1 MMRKEAKLLKG
12 KSVSSLLLSIE
23 HFNRVTDLGRS
34 EAVLIFLDHSF
45 EMLLKAAILAS
56 GGKIREAREK
66 NTIGFDRCVRK
77 ALSEHNFI
85 TDEQALVLQT
95 INGLRDAA
103 QHHLLEL
110 SESQLYFHA
119 QSGVTLFRDI
129 LRGVFG
135 EELSAVLPERVLPVS
150 TVVLTDPLTMFSSEV
165 EAVRELLAPG
175 RRKRAEAAAKLR
187 SIAIMDGAL
196 RGDPLQ
202 PGDRELQRL
211 GQRLVDGE
219 SFTDVFPGIGSI
231 NFSTD
236 GNGPQIGLRIV
247 KKEGV
252 PVTLVPE
259 GAPGSSVVA
268 VRKVDT
274 LGFYN
279 LGHNDLARKAGLN
292 RTKTTA
298 AIAILGLK
306 SDADCHKEVVVG
318 KVKHQR
324 YSLRAIERIQQLVE
338 ERGADQIWADY
349 KVLRSLSTAP
359 ARS

>member
-1 MMRKEAKLLKG
+1 MLKEAKLLKG
-12 KSVSSLLLSIE
+12 KAVSSLLLSIE
-23 HFNRVTDLGRS
+23 HFNGVSDLGRP

-56 GGKIREAREK
+56 GGKIREPREK
-66 NTIGFDRCVRK
+66 NTIGFERCVRK
-77 ALSEHNFI
+77 AMSEHHFI

-95 INGLRDAA
+95 LNGLRDAA

-119 QSGVTLFRDI
+119 QSGVTLFRDV
-129 LRGVFG
+129 LRGVFD
-135 EELSAVLPERVLPVS
+135 EEPSAVLPARVLPIS
-150 TVVLTDPLTMFSSEV
+150 TVMITDPLEIFSSEV

-187 SIAIMDGAL
+187 SIAIVDGAL

-211 GQRLVDGE
+211 GKRLVEGE
-219 SFTDVFPGIGSI
+219 TFEDVFPGISSI

-236 GNGPQIGLRIV
+236 GTGPQIGLRIK

-252 PVTLVPE
+252 PVELVPE
-259 GAPGSSVVA
+259 GTPGSSVVA
-268 VRKVDT
+268 VHKVDI
-274 LGFYN
+274 LSFYN
-279 LGHNDLARKAGLN
+279 LGRDDLARKVGLN
-292 RTKTTA
+292 RSQTTA
-298 AIAILGLK
+298 AIAVLRLK
-306 SDADCHKEVVVG
+306 SDPECSKEVVVG

-324 YSLRAIERIQQLVE
+324 YSQKAIEPIRQLVE
-338 ERGADQIWADY
+338 ERGIDQVWADY
-349 KVLRSLSTAP
+349 KALRNGST
-359 ARS
+359 